1 MTGGFEGEGGAAAG
15 NPNRPPDDP
24 RELRD
29 AFAGECCLLGCSP
42 CSRFLVPDVLGADR
56 RVDEFGC
63 SDRAFDLI
71 VHKYSYKAAWN
82 LVFFSFSFFFTFP

>member
-1 MTGGFEGEGGAAAG
+1 MPSQVNVA
-15 NPNRPPDDP
+15 
-24 RELRD
+24 
-29 AFAGECCLLGCSP
+29 
-42 CSRFLVPDVLGADR
+42 CSRFLVLDVIGADR

-82 LVFFSFSFFFTFP
+82 LVFFFSLHFHRFLPIWWVLVIYFSGFGSDRSLLPI

>member
-1 MTGGFEGEGGAAAG
+1 MTGGFEGEGGAPAG

-29 AFAGECCLLGCSP
+29 AFAGECCLLGCS
-42 CSRFLVPDVLGADR
+42 RFLVLDVLGTDR

-63 SDRAFDLI
+63 SDRAQ
-71 VHKYSYKAAWN
+71 
-82 LVFFSFSFFFTFP
+82 VFLQGRVEFRFFFLYISIDLCVFGGC